1 MAKILY
7 TLCRYQRVLF
17 FWFLQNI
24 THWLCIFAIHP
35 AKLCKMRKQKRN
47 CGNKNDLT
55 LIKKPL
61 SAAATTTTKY
71 AWKYRAQ
78 QNLSLPADAWKAAH
92 FLHFRSRARQSHT
105 HIYVCYL
112 SVCQSLSMSM
122 CVCVCV
128 FGLLFY
134 ARHQV
139 MGVAKAWQNLMKN
152 YEIYLSFRRQRC
164 VQHFTPIWWPSLLVK
179 YMSMDIYI
187 CRYVYICN
195 PINSN
200 IHIPIYIWYT
210 HIYI

>member
-1 MAKILY
+1 MPLSSRA
-7 TLCRYQRVLF
+7 F

-78 QNLSLPADAWKAAH
+78 QNLSLPAGAWKAAH
-92 FLHFRSRARQSHT
+92 FLHFCSRARQSHT

-122 CVCVCV
+122 SMCVCVCV
-128 FGLLFY
+128 WAPFLCAPPSDGCCESL
-134 ARHQV
+134 
-139 MGVAKAWQNLMKN
+139 AKSDEKLWNLSFISSTALRSALHSHLMAEFAS
-152 YEIYLSFRRQRC
+152 EIYE
-164 VQHFTPIWWPSLLVK
+164 HG
-179 YMSMDIYI
+179 
-187 CRYVYICN
+187 
-195 PINSN
+195 
-200 IHIPIYIWYT
+200 
-210 HIYI
+210 HIYM